1 MVQSS
6 VKIMAMRMPL
16 LNLIITSLLS
26 RLDYYLLYQIEQW
39 NDHLKSNKKKVIS
52 NIDIIFILSSKM
64 ASITIKSLYKA
75 VNFLLKKNFRKFLIE
90 LEIFCIYGSN
100 TSHSLKKC

>member
-1 MVQSS
+1 
-6 VKIMAMRMPL
+6 MPL
-16 LNLIITSLLS
+16 LNLVITSLLS
-26 RLDYYLLYQIEQW
+26 RLDYYLLYRIEQW

-75 VNFLLKKNFRKFLIE
+75 VNFFLKKNFRKFLI
-90 LEIFCIYGSN
+90 
-100 TSHSLKKC
+100 